1 MTAWPSPPVRQLG
14 VRILPATA
22 ACDYEFWEARLL
34 SPHLLRDAVAVALH
48 RLPLLAV
55 PVGADRRGGHMD
67 MLDPGFAQ
75 ALAHALQERPGFER
89 PVASGRLVRWGD
101 PMPDNL
107 TPDAHYRFQ
116 GLREQPRRPASL
128 RPPAGHGG
136 TTWVFLRPSRRPEDS
151 PLLPGPSSRPAPRPP
166 PNSRGAPSCSGAAPA
181 PRYGAAPEHPS
192 LTGAP
197 S

>member
-1 MTAWPSPPVRQLG
+1 MTPSPPSPVQQLD

-22 ACDYEFWEARLL
+22 ACDYEFWEARLI

-55 PVGADRRGGHMD
+55 PVGADRRSGHMD

-75 ALAHALQERPGFER
+75 LLAHVLRGRPGFER

-107 TPDAHYRFQ
+107 APDAHRRFQ
-116 GLREQPRRPASL
+116 GLREQPRRPASI

-136 TTWVFLRPSRRPEDS
+136 HDLG
-151 PLLPGPSSRPAPRPP
+151 LPP
-166 PNSRGAPSCSGAAPA
+166 PKSPPGRQPTPPRAVVQAGAAPT
-181 PRYGAAPEHPS
+181 P
-192 LTGAP
+192 
-197 S
+197 

>member
-1 MTAWPSPPVRQLG
+1 MTASPLPPDPQLG

-55 PVGADRRGGHMD
+55 PVGADRRGGFMD
-67 MLDPGFAQ
+67 VLDPGYAQ
-75 ALAHALQERPGFER
+75 VLAHALQGRPGFKW

-101 PMPDNL
+101 PMPENL
-107 TPDAHYRFQ
+107 TPDARCRFQ

-128 RPPAGHGG
+128 RPLAGHGG
-136 TTWVFLRPSRRPEDS
+136 RNLEP
-151 PLLPGPSSRPAPRPP
+151 PAPKPP
-166 PNSRGAPSCSGAAPA
+166 PGRQPTPPRVFVLAGGPA
-181 PRYGAAPEHPS
+181 P
-192 LTGAP
+192 
-197 S
+197 

>member
-1 MTAWPSPPVRQLG
+1 MTAWASPPVRQLG

-67 MLDPGFAQ
+67 MFDPAFAQ

-89 PVASGRLVRWGD
+89 PIASGRLVRWGD

-136 TTWVFLRPSRRPEDS
+136 HDLG
-151 PLLPGPSSRPAPRPP
+151 LLAPKPP
-166 PNSRGAPSCSGAAPA
+166 PERQPTPPRAVVQAGAAPT
-181 PRYGAAPEHPS
+181 
-192 LTGAP
+192 L
-197 S
+197 